1 MITADRATIDSAA
14 IATTGAFLIGE
25 LERMDQ
31 RLNMPLVSYKWSRDM
46 PLRSDVSIAD
56 EVSSFTNTD
65 FAAVGGTRSDGKNW
79 IGKNTTAVS
88 GINVNTV
95 PTRNNLTPW
104 GAQVS
109 WDILELLSS
118 QKMGRPIDNQ
128 KYEFMRLKWNMDT
141 DEQVY
146 VGDEELGVKGL
157 LNLGGIAPIAAAG
170 PWAATTDPDVIVQ
183 DINLAL
189 TDGWV
194 RSGYAIC
201 PAKLGMAPELFGL
214 LTTKKVSS
222 AGNIS
227 VLEYVKINCIAFQE
241 NGVPLDIVS
250 MKWAS
255 KRGAG
260 NAHRLVA
267 YTQDEQYVRFPM
279 VPLLNTPL
287 EYRGMKQSTV
297 YYGKLGQV
305 EAPYANTIAYLD
317 VPSS

>member
-1 MITADRATIDSAA
+1 MFTVDRATIDS
-14 IATTGAFLIGE
+14 TGAFLVGE

-31 RLNMPLVSYKWSRDM
+31 TLNMPLVSVKWSRDM
-46 PLRSDVSIAD
+46 PLRSDISIAD

-65 FAAVGGTRSDGKNW
+65 FASVGGPNPTGKNW
-79 IGKNTTAVS
+79 MGKKGTATP
-88 GINVNTV
+88 GPELDIT

-104 GAQVS
+104 ASEVS
-109 WDILELLSS
+109 WTVLELASAQQL
-118 QKMGRPIDNQ
+118 GRPIDVQ
-128 KYEFMRLKWNMDT
+128 KYTAMKMKWNMDT

-146 VGDEELGVKGL
+146 IGDEVLGVAGL
-157 LNLGGIAPIAAAG
+157 LNLPDIIPLAAAAA
-170 PWAATTDPDVIVQ
+170 WTATTDPDVILQ
-183 DINLAL
+183 DINLLL
-189 TDGWV
+189 TDVWV
-194 RSGYAIC
+194 RSGYAVC
-201 PAKLGMAPELFGL
+201 PAKIGVAPELFGL

-227 VLEYVKINCIAFQE
+227 VLEYVKINCIAYQE
-241 NGVPLDIVS
+241 NGEPLDIVS

-260 NAHRLVA
+260 GSHRIVA

-287 EYRGMKQSTV
+287 EYRGMQQLSV

-305 EAPYANTIAYLD
+305 EAPYANTISYLD
-317 VPSS
+317 VPAS